1 MVELEGN
8 ESENSNVSQNLKGD
22 FTSFQQ
28 KVKQRNPCEL
38 QPSNTLG
45 RSKRGAPQLI
55 PENEVGHSPTRV
67 STGSQLIE
75 NIKIRWGLDM
85 RLRGVYINCELMR
98 VREAQFYSQLHG
110 EPQWELSSQV
120 SLSAK
125 RDLTRQLK
133 STRWSRRCNETKM
146 TIVEMPCNT
155 NWFGTP
161 YLIVSRSLS
170 TEIHVLGM
178 AKKKKSPCEGSQKCI
193 FMSFS
198 WLSKWGPTSC
208 KWSFGGTVW
217 WYWGF

>member
-8 ESENSNVSQNLKGD
+8 KSENSNVSQNLRANLHQ
-22 FTSFQQ
+22 FQQ
-28 KVKQRNPCEL
+28 KVKQRNPYEL
-38 QPSNTLG
+38 QPSNTIG
-45 RSKRGAPQLI
+45 RSKRGAHQLI
-55 PENEVGHSPTRV
+55 PENEVGHSPTLV
-67 STGSQLIE
+67 STGSQLID
-75 NIKIRWGLDM
+75 NIKIRWSLDM
-85 RLRGVYINCELMR
+85 RLRGVYINCELM
-98 VREAQFYSQLHG
+98 REAQFYSQLHG

-125 RDLTRQLK
+125 RDLMRQLK

-178 AKKKKSPCEGSQKCI
+178 AKKKTILITNISNRNNLNKFWVVI
-193 FMSFS
+193 FTCQGHINQVY
-198 WLSKWGPTSC
+198 LTL
-208 KWSFGGTVW
+208 WS
-217 WYWGF
+217 